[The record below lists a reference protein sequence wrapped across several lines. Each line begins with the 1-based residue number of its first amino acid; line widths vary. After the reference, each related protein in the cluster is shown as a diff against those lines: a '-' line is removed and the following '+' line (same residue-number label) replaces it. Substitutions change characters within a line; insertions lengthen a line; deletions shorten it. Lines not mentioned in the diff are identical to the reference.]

1 MKLSVCILL
10 LIGFWVL
17 PNAQDIKP
25 IDSISIETRDSITDF
40 EVDDFQNIYYIRNF
54 TELNK
59 IDFQTRKRKT
69 FSNQTVLENLN
80 TQNILQITLKSA
92 LFNLLVLDNQLNQV
106 QDLIEFPIETNF
118 SPTLSAL
125 VDNNF
130 LWGYDPVLQRLV
142 LWNYRDKKAIRQS
155 VILTEKTGDEFYSDL
170 IYHQNKIYLIGFHK
184 ILRFD
189 EYANLESV
197 IPFQEFEQIYL
208 RNGSFYFSQK
218 KKIYQLDLNSKEIK
232 EIPFAD
238 TFDYFSVNSRFL
250 FGLKD
255 RVVYL
260 YEFQKNL

>member
-1 MKLSVCILL
+1 MKIAIGIG
-10 LIGFWVL
+10 LIFLAVSLGFGQRFQLV
-17 PNAQDIKP
+17 
-25 IDSISIETRDSITDF
+25 DSISIESRDSITDF
-40 EVDDFQNIYYIRNF
+40 EADDFHNVYYIRNF

-59 IDFQTRKRKT
+59 IDYQTRKRKIY
-69 FSNQTVLENLN
+69 SNQTVLENLN

-118 SPTLSAL
+118 TPTLSAL

-170 IYHQNKIYLIGFHK
+170 IYHQNKIYLIGFTK

-197 IPFQEFEQIYL
+197 IPFQKFDQIYL
-208 RNGSFYFSQK
+208 QNDVFYYSDKGKLF
-218 KKIYQLDLNSKEIK
+218 QLDLKSKETK
-232 EIPFAD
+232 EISIHRS
-238 TFDYFSVNSRFL
+238 FDYFSVNNRFL
-250 FGLKD
+250 FALKG

-260 YEFQKNL
+260 YEFQKNH